1 MAVRATMCWGEKM
14 RAGVIRSIGCLSC
27 LLVLSPLWPAAAEAQ
42 TTARVRVA
50 EENFRREPNGNPLAT
65 VLRGAELAVV
75 GEQGS
80 WVQVDLDGWIWA
92 ASVARTDR
100 SGYDLR
106 VGASGGENLRAR
118 PQGPIKARLLEGCL
132 LERISADGKWYHVK
146 RRGWIWKAS
155 LDMTA
160 GTPPAPPAP
169 PAVPESSDAAAAP
182 DSAPAEAG
190 PERALLTAVT
200 SLVVYATPDGD
211 TIAFFQ
217 PGAQAQVLGRTGDW
231 VRVRVD
237 GWVYGPAAMDSA
249 LNLADSGDLT
259 PAQLRADPGR
269 YKGALVRWRVQIV
282 SLQRAERARTDF
294 EEGEP
299 FLLARGAAGD
309 VGFVYLAVPEGLLQ
323 RAEGLQP
330 LEYVTIVGRVRTG
343 RSSQVGSPV
352 IDLTD
357 IETEE

>member
-14 RAGVIRSIGCLSC
+14 RAAVIRSIGYLSC
-27 LLVLSPLWPAAAEAQ
+27 LLLLSPLWPAAAEAQ

-50 EENFRREPNGNPLAT
+50 EENFRREPNGTALAT

-118 PQGPIKARLLEGCL
+118 PQGPIKARLLEGSL

-160 GTPPAPPAP
+160 GTPPAA
-169 PAVPESSDAAAAP
+169 PESSDAAAAP
-182 DSAPAEAG
+182 ESAAAG
-190 PERALLTAVT
+190 ATPEPALLTAAT

-211 TIAFFQ
+211 TIALFQ

-237 GWVYGPAAMDSA
+237 GWVYGPAALDSA

-259 PAQLRADPGR
+259 PGQLRADPGR

-282 SLQRAERARTDF
+282 SLRRAERARTDF

-323 RAEGLQP
+323 RAEGLRP
-330 LEYVTIVGRVRTG
+330 LEYVTVVGRVRTG

-357 IETEE
+357 IETEEQPG